1 MDEAEL
7 IRLCKKGDREAFNE
21 IVLKYQNKV
30 VNIAYGMLSHQ
41 EDAEDAAQEVF
52 IKVYKNISSFKGESS
67 FSTWVYRITANT
79 CNDIL
84 KKRIQKKTVSIY
96 GNDEDGAEDM
106 ILPDTSK
113 PHEEKLEEKELQTEV
128 RKAIGKLKGEYSEL
142 ITLYDLEGFSYEEIS
157 NIRNIPIG
165 TVKSRL
171 SRARSQLKKN
181 LEHIREHFL

>member
-1 MDEAEL
+1 MEEAEL

-30 VNIAYGMLSHQ
+30 VNIAFGMLSHQ

-52 IKVYKNISSFKGESS
+52 IKVYKNISSFKEESS

-84 KKRIQKKTVSIY
+84 KKRMNKKTVSIY
-96 GNDEDGAEDM
+96 GEDDDGADNLT
-106 ILPDTSK
+106 IPDTSP
-113 PHEEKLEEKELQTEV
+113 PHDRVLEEKELQSEV

-157 NIRNIPIG
+157 GIRNIPIG

-171 SRARSQLKKN
+171 SRARAQLKKN